1 MRNLEAGSDGITLI
15 AFGAPIAEANDG
27 EIVPGWWTG

>member
-1 MRNLEAGSDGITLI
+1 MRNLEAGEDGITLI
-15 AFGAPIAEANDG
+15 AFGAPLGEQNEA